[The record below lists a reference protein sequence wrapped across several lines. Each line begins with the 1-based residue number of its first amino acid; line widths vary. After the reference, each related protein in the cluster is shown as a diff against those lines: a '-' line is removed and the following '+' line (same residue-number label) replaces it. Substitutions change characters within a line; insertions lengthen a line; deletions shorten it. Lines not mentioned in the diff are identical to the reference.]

1 MGQHRVEKCLER
13 DNLIFVTH
21 CIAFDWNF
29 SILSF
34 LPHFIAILEHYLAI
48 SAMNRIDRI
57 SAILIQLQSR
67 RVVKAA
73 AIAERFD
80 ISLRTVYRDVKTLEE
95 AGVPI
100 IGEAGVGYSIMD
112 GYRLPP
118 VMFTREEATA
128 FLTAEKFMEKLTD
141 TDTITQ
147 YQSAMFK
154 VKAVLRSADKSILE
168 DIDESI
174 AVLRSRAR
182 KPQDNEHNALQPI
195 LNGITNRS
203 VLGIDYFAQHNQLNS
218 TRHVEPVGVFFLEGY
233 WHLIAYCR
241 LRNDYRDFRVD
252 RIKMIYDTGL
262 KFDAQHPTLKQYLAQ
277 IASDQKLTTVV
288 MLADKKIGGFL
299 DNQKYYNGFVSQE
312 EVGDQL
318 QMTFLTMSL
327 EGFARWYMMFGDQA
341 QIISPDALKDR
352 IRELFDNMLK
362 NISGADVLV

>member
-1 MGQHRVEKCLER
+1 
-13 DNLIFVTH
+13 
-21 CIAFDWNF
+21 
-29 SILSF
+29 
-34 LPHFIAILEHYLAI
+34 
-48 SAMNRIDRI
+48 MNRIDRI

-73 AIAERFD
+73 DIAGRFD

-128 FLTAEKFMEKLTD
+128 FLTAEKFIEKLTD
-141 TDTITQ
+141 TDTIGQ

-154 VKAVLRSADKSILE
+154 VKAVLRSADKNMLE
-168 DIDESI
+168 EIDESI
-174 AVLRSRAR
+174 AVLRSRSH
-182 KPQDNEHNALQPI
+182 KPVEDTDRNALQPI
-195 LNGITNRS
+195 LNGITNKS
-203 VLGIDYFAQHNQLNS
+203 VLGIDYFAHHSQMNS
-218 TRHVEPVGVFFLEGY
+218 TRHVEPVGVFFMEGY

-241 LRNDYRDFRVD
+241 LRSDYRDFRVD
-252 RIKMIYDTGL
+252 RIKMIYDTGI

-288 MLADKKIGGFL
+288 MLADKKIANFL

-312 EVGDQL
+312 EIGDQV

-341 QIISPDALKDR
+341 QIISPDALKER
-352 IRELFDNMLK
+352 IRELFDSMLK
-362 NISGADVLV
+362 NISGGDVLV